1 MSAQSAGLTLP
12 GAGARRL
19 GRAILAFAPRL
30 MRLLAI
36 AGTAAMFMVGGGI
49 VTHAIGPLHHAIED
63 AAARA
68 DAIATVGPALAW
80 LVPSAANAAVGL
92 VVGAVVLVAVLG
104 VGRLVARARR

>member
-1 MSAQSAGLTLP
+1 MPRTRVPVFPQFAQLGLRAENTVDRRD
-12 GAGARRL
+12 GA
-19 GRAILAFAPRL
+19 LAVH
-30 MRLLAI
+30 
-36 AGTAAMFMVGGGI
+36 VGGGI
-49 VTHAIGPLHHAIED
+49 VAHAIGPLHHAIED

-92 VVGAVVLVAVLG
+92 VVGAVVLLAVLG